1 MALRL
6 FLLSAF
12 LWAGL
17 SAATAQA
24 QTTSLY
30 TAEVPID
37 PALSADQIAL
47 QALDQVLTRLTGLS
61 GQSVVNELGLGPAV
75 LRQLVSSEQ
84 RVRRALLGRDD
95 QALPDEVRR
104 RIDFDPAGVD
114 ALLANAGLPRFGYP
128 RPSVLLW
135 LAVEDSSGVSLQ
147 GSAFLEQEI
156 SEHARR
162 LGLDV
167 IRPLGDLIDLAD
179 IDSSDIRG
187 GFLGSGEASASRYGA
202 QVIAML
208 DLRRLDENWL
218 ARWFWR
224 LEMRDSGLQQES
236 ETLSSLVAVG
246 LEHIL
251 STLAD
256 RFAVR
261 AGIETQ
267 GQRRIVVRGIQ
278 AEVQYAEVLRHLDSL
293 SAVEHVLV
301 TAARGTEVEFL
312 LQLRSPGLEDAL
324 RIGGVLGVEN
334 QRADGSLELRL
345 LR

>member
-6 FLLSAF
+6 FLLSALLLAVF
-12 LWAGL
+12 WAGPGHAQ
-17 SAATAQA
+17 SA
-24 QTTSLY
+24 SLY
-30 TAEVPID
+30 TGEVPID
-37 PALSADQIAL
+37 PALSADQNAL
-47 QALDQVLTRLTGLS
+47 QALDQVLTRLTGIS
-61 GQSVVNELGLGPAV
+61 EQSVVAELGLGPAV

-84 RVRRALLGRDD
+84 RVRRTLLGPDD
-95 QALPDEVRR
+95 QVLPDEVRL
-104 RIDFDPAGVD
+104 RIDFDPVGVD
-114 ALLANAGLPRFGYP
+114 ALLANAGLPRFGHP

-135 LAVEDSSGVSLQ
+135 VAVEDQDGVSLQ

-167 IRPLGDLIDLAD
+167 IRPLADLLDLAE
-179 IDSSDIRG
+179 IDASDIRG
-187 GFLGSGEASASRYGA
+187 GFLDSGEASARRYGA

-208 DLRRLDENWL
+208 DLRRLEQDWL

-236 ETLSSLVAVG
+236 EALSTAVAIG
-246 LEHIL
+246 LENIL
-251 STLAD
+251 TALAD

-261 AGIETQ
+261 AGAETR
-267 GQRRIVVRGIQ
+267 GQRRVVVRGIEG
-278 AEVQYAEVLRHLDSL
+278 EVQYAEVLRHLDAL

-301 TAARGTEVEFL
+301 SAARGTEVEFL
-312 LQLRSPGLEDAL
+312 LQLRAPGLEDGL
-324 RIGGVLGVEN
+324 RIGGVLDIEN